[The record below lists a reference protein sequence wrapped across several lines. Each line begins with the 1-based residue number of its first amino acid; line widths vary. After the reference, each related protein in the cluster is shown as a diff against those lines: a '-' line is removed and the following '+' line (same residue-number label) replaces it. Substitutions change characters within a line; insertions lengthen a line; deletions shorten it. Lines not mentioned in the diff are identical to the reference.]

1 MWLFFFFN
9 HEKIKKIPT
18 CQSKC
23 FHSWLFFHII
33 FVALFPSSNYFDH
46 TISCHPEY
54 VFLIAKRADIS
65 LYEWQHLVSLR
76 FQNHDLFKSMLIIR
90 SVHLQVFLSIFF
102 FNLTIEFFNSTCSVM
117 DFNYHVSTLC
127 RKTEER
133 SDSKNYFFLHFIP
146 IELGNNKRWSFP
158 LDLVSDPFRDI
169 STEMLETTVLREELQ
184 AGTCRENK
192 ASVIRES

>member
-1 MWLFFFFN
+1 
-9 HEKIKKIPT
+9 
-18 CQSKC
+18 
-23 FHSWLFFHII
+23 
-33 FVALFPSSNYFDH
+33 
-46 TISCHPEY
+46 
-54 VFLIAKRADIS
+54 
-65 LYEWQHLVSLR
+65 
-76 FQNHDLFKSMLIIR
+76 
-90 SVHLQVFLSIFF
+90 
-102 FNLTIEFFNSTCSVM
+102 M